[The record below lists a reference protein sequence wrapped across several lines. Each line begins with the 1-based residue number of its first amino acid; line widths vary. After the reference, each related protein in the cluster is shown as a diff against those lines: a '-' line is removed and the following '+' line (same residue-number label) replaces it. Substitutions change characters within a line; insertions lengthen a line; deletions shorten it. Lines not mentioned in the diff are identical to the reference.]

1 MSDSIL
7 DIESG
12 LDKIEALVK
21 TLREERDTAKA
32 EAEAI
37 KRALDER
44 ETEYLQ
50 IDEELQEVRRTSEEQ
65 LEAARRER
73 EDLENRLAE
82 VALKFKNILPLVMKY
97 SDEADEELDEPGS
110 ELESSYDET

>member
-21 TLREERDTAKA
+21 TLREERDTAK
-32 EAEAI
+32 EDVLSM

-50 IDEELQEVRRTSEEQ
+50 IDEELQKVRRESEEQ
-65 LEAARRER
+65 IAELRGER
-73 EDLENRLAE
+73 EDLEKRLAE
-82 VALKFKNILPLVMKY
+82 VALKFKNIMPLVMQY
-97 SDEADEELDEPGS
+97 SDEEQNAP
-110 ELESSYDET
+110 ESPYDEM

>member
-12 LDKIEALVK
+12 LDKIETLVK
-21 TLREERDTAKA
+21 TLHEERDAARA
-32 EAEAI
+32 EAAAL

-82 VALKFKNILPLVMKY
+82 VALKFKNILPLVMEY
-97 SDEADEELDEPGS
+97 SDDADEEPDEPES
-110 ELESSYDET
+110 DFESSYDET

>member
-1 MSDSIL
+1 MSDSML

-21 TLREERDTAKA
+21 TLREERDAAKA
-32 EAEAI
+32 EAEAN

-50 IDEELQEVRRTSEEQ
+50 IDEELQEVRRASEER
-65 LEAARRER
+65 LETARRER
-73 EDLENRLAE
+73 EDLENRLVE
-82 VALKFKNILPLVMKY
+82 VALKLKNLMPLVMKY
-97 SDEADEELDEPGS
+97 SDEADETGEEQYKPG
-110 ELESSYDET
+110 SSYDES

>member
-1 MSDSIL
+1 MSDSML

-21 TLREERDTAKA
+21 ALRGERDAAKA
-32 EAEAI
+32 EAEAS

-50 IDEELQEVRRTSEEQ
+50 IDEELQEIKRTSGEQ

-97 SDEADEELDEPGS
+97 SDEADDEPGES
-110 ELESSYDET
+110 ESEPSYGET

>member
-12 LDKIEALVK
+12 MDKIEALVK
-21 TLREERDTAKA
+21 TLHEERDAAKA
-32 EAEAI
+32 EAESM

-44 ETEYLQ
+44 EMEFLQ
-50 IDEELQEVRRTSEEQ
+50 IDEELQEARRTSEEQ
-65 LEAARRER
+65 LTAERKER

-82 VALKFKNILPLVMKY
+82 VAQKFKNIMPLVMKY
-97 SDEADEELDEPGS
+97 SDEARDEPA
-110 ELESSYDET
+110 SSYDET